1 MTTRLTNRFA
11 HTMCL
16 PILALALLAGCNDSS
31 KDTVSLG
38 TDSENETALRE
49 AGMKHAERLR
59 AAIQPLS
66 MLERDY
72 AAGDI
77 SAEEL
82 YTRSRTILDEIAEDE
97 AIAPTAI
104 EVVGPGLL
112 NRMLQ
117 DKNAPKEGVGY
128 FTEML
133 MSIESP
139 NADMILEALHALDGY
154 WTEEQIRTT
163 AHESIRNAEEWISRT
178 DAGVRYQDRD
188 RTAII
193 ASVQHLQSLASL

>member
-1 MTTRLTNRFA
+1 MTTRLPNRFV

-16 PILALALLAGCNDSS
+16 PILALALLAGCNDSP

-49 AGMKHAERLR
+49 AGLKYAERLM
-59 AAIQPLS
+59 AATKPLV
-66 MLERDY
+66 MLDRDY

-97 AIAPTAI
+97 AIAPNAI
-104 EVVGPGLL
+104 EIVGPRLL
-112 NRMLQ
+112 NLMLQ

-154 WTEEQIRTT
+154 WTEEHIRTT

-178 DAGVRYQDRD
+178 DDGVRYHDRD
-188 RTAII
+188 RPAII